1 MHVAVVTAATGDDA
15 APDVVNGDGD
25 RTGYSVVEVG
35 DHQAFADVKGKGRR
49 LSGYVSPSSPPP
61 STSS

>member
-1 MHVAVVTAATGDDA
+1 VAVVTSATGNSY

-35 DHQAFADVKGKGRR
+35 TNQEYADVHGHGGRI
-49 LSGYVSPSSPPP
+49 SGYVSPSSSELTRSP
-61 STSS
+61 